1 MLRLLPAALLL
12 VACAGP
18 SQQASADLQQ
28 TQVLHDVFFTLED
41 SSPEACEA
49 LASACS
55 TLRDIPG
62 VLHVTA
68 GVRDESQ
75 QRSVNRQDF
84 HVGLHVEFDSP
95 AAYDAYGPHP
105 VHQAL
110 VEAHKGNFK
119 SVEVFDYFPTR

>member
-1 MLRLLPAALLL
+1 MLRLLSAAFLLA
-12 VACAGP
+12 ACAGP
-18 SQQASADLQQ
+18 SQQDNAALQG

-49 LASACS
+49 LARACS
-55 TLRDIPG
+55 TLGDIPG

-75 QRSVNRQDF
+75 QRKVNRQDF
-84 HVGLHVEFDSP
+84 HVGLHVEFASP
-95 AAYDAYGPHP
+95 EAYEAYGPHP

-110 VEAHKGNFK
+110 VEAHRGNFK
-119 SVEVFDYFPTR
+119 AVEVFDYFPTR